1 MDSAPVGAFGLST
14 RFSTGCFAAEGAKRG
29 MAGERAEGREGRT
42 EGGRR
47 RRARRLLRCDR
58 GRASASARARED
70 EAAAAGRLETHDRLD
85 GSLRPRRRDEPKPAA
100 AAVLRPARRSRTLDR
115 AAPRDARPRARAPV
129 AARPARGDAP
139 MARAKGRARARRNAR
154 AGDRAV
160 VAAAVVALRRPTR
173 TSERRADRAVRAPA
187 VAAPADQRADGFL
200 RARRRSG
207 GVALSAIRRG
217 WEGTRQADGRSM
229 FCEDTNR
236 TRKASVPFGA
246 VVPFVLSLFRS
257 VVAPAT
263 TSRRRRAAK
272 QTRHLFAPRDPR
284 NPNASAMRPNTPP
297 PPSERSPRDASPPR
311 VFSPS

>member
-1 MDSAPVGAFGLST
+1 MDSAPVGAFGLSA
-14 RFSTGCFAAEGAKRG
+14 RVSTGRFAAEGAKRG

-42 EGGRR
+42 DGGRR

-85 GSLRPRRRDEPKPAA
+85 GSRRPRRRDEPKPAA

-139 MARAKGRARARRNAR
+139 IARAKGRARARRNAR

-160 VAAAVVALRRPTR
+160 VAADVVALRRPTR

-200 RARRRSG
+200 RARRRGG
-207 GVALSAIRRG
+207 GVALSTILYD
-217 WEGTRQADGRSM
+217 ADGRGRGR
-229 FCEDTNR
+229 R
-236 TRKASVPFGA
+236 TGGRCSARILTERARLLFLSV
-246 VVPFVLSLFRS
+246 LWFRS
-257 VVAPAT
+257 
-263 TSRRRRAAK
+263 
-272 QTRHLFAPRDPR
+272 F
-284 NPNASAMRPNTPP
+284 
-297 PPSERSPRDASPPR
+297 
-311 VFSPS
+311 